1 MKKKSI
7 KIESEEVLYVNTKNL
22 CLTQLDIAKLKKMA
36 EKTKRQRIR
45 LCCHTHPD
53 AKVHEMFIVH
63 KESCYVRPHFHQLN
77 DETIHTLEGCADLV
91 FFKNDGSIKNII
103 QLGDIAS
110 GLNFY
115 CKIPSG
121 QIHTLI
127 IRSEFFVFKEVT
139 NGPFQKKN
147 MVFPDWGP
155 DERCP
160 TKNSY
165 VANLK
170 TFVKKILEHNHE

>member
-1 MKKKSI
+1 M
-7 KIESEEVLYVNTKNL
+7 LYVNTKSF

-36 EKTKRQRIR
+36 EKTKRERIR

-53 AKVHEMFIVH
+53 ANVHEMFIVH
-63 KESCYVRPHFHQLN
+63 KESCYVRPHFHRLN
-77 DETIHTLEGCADLV
+77 DETIHTLEGFADLI

-115 CKIPSG
+115 CKIPAG

-139 NGPFQKKN
+139 NGPFQKEYGVPRLGARRKVSN
-147 MVFPDWGP
+147 
-155 DERCP
+155 
-160 TKNSY
+160 
-165 VANLK
+165 
-170 TFVKKILEHNHE
+170 